1 MINYLQ
7 NISVANEP
15 MFKIQSNSVDMNFGF
30 LTSKM
35 VNDIAGATIKENS

>member
-7 NISVANEP
+7 DISVANEP
-15 MFKIQSNSVDMNFGF
+15 MLKIQSNSVDMNFGF

-35 VNDIAGATIKENS
+35 ANDVAGTSIKEDN